1 MKKDNLYALYQKQI
15 KDKDTS
21 VNSLIENTLAKTQ
34 SMFAYNEMSDIKTRN
49 LERILQTKGHCII
62 ADIDGKLYALSGAF
76 GGKLDAYEQP
86 TEYTI
91 CNPFLDLHKTFDLQ
105 KDNVVLCQNDTNFNS
120 LLPIIGKYSV
130 LLTDSLLS
138 LNIAT
143 ILNRATY
150 IISAADDQT
159 RESAEKFIEKI
170 LDGDFS
176 VIGENAFFK
185 GVNLQNI
192 TNNTNYLTQLIEVI
206 QYFKASMLNEIGLNA
221 NFNMKR
227 ERLNLQEVSANEDI
241 LLPYVDNMLQCRQDF
256 VKEVNE
262 KFNKNI
268 SVELNSSWNI
278 NHENSEKL
286 VQNINTEGAPQPTKD
301 DETNE

>member
-34 SMFAYNEMSDIKTRN
+34 SMFAYNELSDIKSRN

-62 ADIDGKLYALSGAF
+62 TDIDGKLYALSGAF
-76 GGKLDAYEQP
+76 GGDLDAYEQP
-86 TEYTI
+86 TKYTI
-91 CNPFLDLHKTFDLQ
+91 CNPFLKLNKTFDLQ
-105 KDNVVLCQNDTNFNS
+105 TDNVVLCQNDTNSNS
-120 LLPIIGKYSV
+120 LLPIIGKFSV

-206 QYFKASMLNEIGLNA
+206 QYFKASMLNELGLNA

-227 ERLNLQEVSANEDI
+227 ERLNLQEVTANEDM
-241 LLPYVDNMLQCRQDF
+241 LFPYVDNMLQCRQDF
-256 VKEVNE
+256 IKEVNE
-262 KFNKNI
+262 KFNKKI
-268 SVELNSSWNI
+268 SVELNSSWNV
-278 NHENSEKL
+278 NHENLEKI
-286 VQNINTEGAPQPTKD
+286 VQNIDTEGAEQPTKD
-301 DETNE
+301 DKTTE